1 MPKSHMLTA
10 ESMPVLPA
18 LQVRVGM
25 RVIVC
30 MHHAGASVAHVHE
43 GEAQHERCER

>member
-10 ESMPVLPA
+10 ESMLVPPA

-30 MHHAGASVAHVHE
+30 MHHAVAHV
-43 GEAQHERCER
+43 